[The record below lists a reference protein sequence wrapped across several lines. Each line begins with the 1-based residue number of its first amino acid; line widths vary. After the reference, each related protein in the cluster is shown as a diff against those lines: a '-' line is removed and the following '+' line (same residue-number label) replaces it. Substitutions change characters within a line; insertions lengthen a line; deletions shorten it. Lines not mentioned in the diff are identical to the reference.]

1 MEQNQA
7 ERGRME
13 KNRGS
18 IIIEMCVIMPI
29 VITVVFLTIHMMII
43 QINRSVALGEMY
55 HAIYN
60 KESYAGNNSDT
71 YENVL
76 KNSIFRTT
84 ASEMQFVNG
93 LEVQVDYQQSGKK
106 LIYGITGNLSAVT
119 EYEESYPG
127 IALLIQNPEMKNKV
141 KVKEEIRDTSNNLRR
156 WQLFG
161 KKIL

>member
-1 MEQNQA
+1 MEQNQV

-60 KESYAGNNSDT
+60 KESYAGDNSDT

-76 KNSIFRTT
+76 NNSIFRTIE
-84 ASEMQFVNG
+84 SEMQFVNG
-93 LEVQVDYQQSGKK
+93 LEVQVDYQQSGTK
-106 LIYGITGNLSAVT
+106 LINGITGNLSAVT
-119 EYEESYPG
+119 EYGESYPG
-127 IALLIQNPEMKNKV
+127 IALLIQNPELKNKV

-161 KKIL
+161 KIL

>member
-1 MEQNQA
+1 MEQNQT

-29 VITVVFLTIHMMII
+29 VIAIVFLTIHMMIM
-43 QINRSVALGEMY
+43 QINRSAALGEMY
-55 HAIYN
+55 HTIYN

-76 KNSIFRTT
+76 KNSIFQTT
-84 ASEMQFVNG
+84 ASKMQFVNG
-93 LEVQVDYQQSGKK
+93 LEVQVEYQQSGTK
-106 LIYGITGNLSAVT
+106 LINGITGNLSAVT

-161 KKIL
+161 KIL

>member
-1 MEQNQA
+1 MEQNQE

-29 VITVVFLTIHMMII
+29 VITAVFLTIHMMII
-43 QINRSVALGEMY
+43 QINRSAASGEMY
-55 HAIYN
+55 HTIYN

-76 KNSIFRTT
+76 KNSIFQTT

-93 LEVQVDYQQSGKK
+93 LEVQVEYQQSGTK
-106 LIYGITGNLSAVT
+106 LINGITGNLSAVT

-127 IALLIQNPEMKNKV
+127 IALLIQNPKMENKV

-161 KKIL
+161 KIL

>member
-1 MEQNQA
+1 MEQNQT

-29 VITVVFLTIHMMII
+29 VIAIVFLTIHMMIM
-43 QINRSVALGEMY
+43 QINRSAALGEMY
-55 HAIYN
+55 HTIYN

-76 KNSIFRTT
+76 KNSIFQTI

-93 LEVQVDYQQSGKK
+93 LEVQVDYQQSRTK
-106 LIYGITGNLSAVT
+106 LINGITGNLSVVT

-127 IALLIQNPEMKNKV
+127 IVLLIRIQ
-141 KVKEEIRDTSNNLRR
+141 S
-156 WQLFG
+156 
-161 KKIL
+161 